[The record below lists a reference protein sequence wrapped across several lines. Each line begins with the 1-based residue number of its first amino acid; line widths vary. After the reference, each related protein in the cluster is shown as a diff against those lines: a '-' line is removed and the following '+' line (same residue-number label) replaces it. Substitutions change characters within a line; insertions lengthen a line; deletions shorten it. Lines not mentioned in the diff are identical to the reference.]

1 MANTPNDPS
10 QGSGRAGA
18 ENVQNQSQFYE
29 LLVKSNAEAEKQNEL
44 LKQRAS
50 LLELTAKELKSET
63 ELQNSIA
70 TRLLQQVN
78 EMEATNKRSLEA
90 TKKITES
97 NKELKELK
105 ESLENLDQN
114 SIMNQQFASELEI
127 KIEQKNKEI
136 LKLKEQELDIQK
148 DLFKYAG
155 ISEKQSA
162 KYGDL
167 LKIRVLDGVELSKV
181 LKDEAYSE
189 QQKRDALEEA
199 KAINKDFL
207 QLQTKTRNITEKVAG
222 NLGLAASFGDTN
234 LGFAV
239 DMHKRYLQM
248 SDALGGKDAMLG
260 SMYKIASQSFN
271 FKNILGSVVEFA
283 AKSALEIS
291 NISRNLGAATG
302 FGDKFNNELAVMAQR
317 GNMAGITFQESGQ
330 ALKSLAGG
338 LSSFNPNAE
347 KTNINL
353 GMTVARLEKLGVSSA
368 SSVKIIDHLQR
379 AMGMGAESAADMTAE
394 IARMGKEIGITGTK
408 MIEQFT
414 SAAGR
419 LAIYGQRGTR
429 VFKELAAAA
438 KATGIEMS
446 TLLGITKKFDTF
458 EGAAQQASQL
468 NAVLGTQLSTL
479 ELLQASDSERIMMIK
494 QQVQMSVGNFENLDK
509 FTKMYVAQ
517 AMGVSDVAEAQRLL
531 NMSTAEYQKYVAGQ
545 QKSADIQKELA
556 EATEELVPMMQ
567 QLKLAGVQIMMVFKP
582 IITVFSGIIN
592 AISFLIGLITQ
603 FIPNVDA
610 GGKVIEYLTGV
621 VMLGA
626 LAWQAFGMAMF
637 TALGPFTPLI
647 MALTLLFGAFHLKG
661 SPELWELPEHSG
673 KGYEN
678 MANSMGIA
686 AQAANATSAS
696 MKKVH
701 DSFHKAGGK
710 SFSIEAMAKLDTEKI
725 AAGLTKVKSAMMELS
740 TLKIDGFL
748 AMSTDGAKSSI
759 VMGSQG
765 VIKSLSEGKLAID
778 VNMPEIALPP
788 INVVVKVNDA
798 NLAGVIDARVEKRS
812 L

>member
-1 MANTPNDPS
+1 MTDPT
-10 QGSGRAGA
+10 QGSGRASA
-18 ENVQNQSQFYE
+18 EDVKNQSEFYE
-29 LLVKSNAEAEKQNEL
+29 LLVRSTEKEKQLLEIERKRAEALGLQSELYEAELNFQNKILLNLQNNQDALDKQIVTQQMLDEANQKAIIIQEDLTRAIQEYGEASLKNDEESIKNREL
-44 LKQRAS
+44 LGDYIKDLTAQQAEFNRIIESGVKSFEDILGEMGMSKSTMDLIIEDGKTLAQLFEENKDNEQKRKD
-50 LLELTAKELKSET
+50 LLEKARGINENVLEVNRKVNGVTSKIAQHVGLSAKSSDTFLGSQLDILTSSAAIGENMKLSELIQKNLFGQSLSLKNVFINILETTAK
-63 ELQNSIA
+63 
-70 TRLLQQVN
+70 
-78 EMEATNKRSLEA
+78 M
-90 TKKITES
+90 
-97 NKELKELK
+97 
-105 ESLENLDQN
+105 
-114 SIMNQQFASELEI
+114 
-127 KIEQKNKEI
+127 
-136 LKLKEQELDIQK
+136 
-148 DLFKYAG
+148 
-155 ISEKQSA
+155 
-162 KYGDL
+162 
-167 LKIRVLDGVELSKV
+167 
-181 LKDEAYSE
+181 
-189 QQKRDALEEA
+189 
-199 KAINKDFL
+199 
-207 QLQTKTRNITEKVAG
+207 
-222 NLGLAASFGDTN
+222 
-234 LGFAV
+234 
-239 DMHKRYLQM
+239 
-248 SDALGGKDAMLG
+248 
-260 SMYKIASQSFN
+260 
-271 FKNILGSVVEFA
+271 
-283 AKSALEIS
+283 ALEIS
-291 NISRNLGAATG
+291 NASRELGAATG
-302 FGDKFNNELAVMAQR
+302 FGDQFNNELAVMAQR
-317 GNMAGITFQESGQ
+317 GNMAGISFRESGE
-330 ALKSLAGG
+330 ALKSLTGN
-338 LSSFNPNAE
+338 LSSFNPKAE

-353 GMTVARLEKLGVSSA
+353 GMTVARLQKLGVSTA
-368 SSVKIIDHLQR
+368 SSVKMIDHLQR
-379 AMGMGAESAADMTAE
+379 AMGMGAEAAANMTAE
-394 IARMGKEIGITGTK
+394 IARMGKNIGITGTK
-408 MIEQFT
+408 MIEQFN

-419 LAIYGQRGTR
+419 LAIYGQRGTQ
-429 VFKELAAAA
+429 VFKELAAAS
-438 KATGIEMS
+438 KAAGIEMT

-567 QLKLAGVQIMMVFKP
+567 QLKLAGTQILMIFKP

-592 AISFLIGLITQ
+592 LISWLITGIAS
-603 FIPNVDA
+603 FFPKVDA
-610 GGKVIEYLTGV
+610 GGKIIEYLIGV
-621 VMLGA
+621 VTLVSIA
-626 LAWQAFGMAMF
+626 FYAFGASMLA
-637 TALGPFTPLI
+637 ALGPIGLI
-647 MALTLLFGAFHLKG
+647 IAGLTLLFGAFHLKG
-661 SPELWELPEHSG
+661 SPELWELPEHAG

-678 MANSMGIA
+678 MANSMGVA

-765 VIKSLSEGKLAID
+765 VIKSLSEGRLTID

-812 L
+812 YNV